1 MSTIEDNLWVDNY
14 KKGRD
19 LFRKY
24 SIMKYS
30 HLFSS
35 QKYGKIIIDIDE
47 DITIDYLYLHNNFPT
62 TNSKL
67 NIIISGTHGVE
78 GYAGTAIQCKTLDNF
93 IQKKQLYREEDM
105 SYLFIHALNPYG
117 YQHNRRCTKQNID
130 LNRNYLDFFPK
141 TIYPD
146 QIFELIITYLFS
158 FKFIFLFFSILFQY
172 GYTKSREY
180 IVKGQYNHSQGLFY
194 GGTRK
199 QQNIR
204 ELEHMLDTIDLSSF
218 TDIHIF
224 DIHTGLG
231 KYGNLSVMV
240 PNHTYEELT
249 KFIKCNETTN
259 LVNISVSNMYQDSK
273 GSITEGMEDY
283 FKHRSFK
290 GTLYP
295 IILEYGT
302 YSNIQIFIGLLMEN
316 YYYINS
322 NNSNSN
328 NNNSNNSNSNEKEL
342 CKSQN
347 KLRDLF
353 YINEPEW
360 KQMILSNYQDIISQ
374 FN

>member
-1 MSTIEDNLWVDNY
+1 MSTIEDKIWVDNY

-35 QKYGKIIIDIDE
+35 KKHGKIIIDIDE
-47 DITIDYLYLHNNFPT
+47 DITIDYLYLHNTFPT
-62 TNSKL
+62 NNSKL

-93 IQKKQLYREEDM
+93 IQKKQLYRQEDM

-204 ELEHMLDTIDLSSF
+204 ELAHMLDTIDLSSF

-283 FKHRSFK
+283 LKHRSFK

-316 YYYINS
+316 YYYIN
-322 NNSNSN
+322 NSN
-328 NNNSNNSNSNEKEL
+328 NCNEKEL

>member
-1 MSTIEDNLWVDNY
+1 MSTVEDKLWVDNY

-24 SIMKYS
+24 SIMNYS
-30 HLFSS
+30 YIFSCK
-35 QKYGKIIIDIDE
+35 KYGKRIIDIDE
-47 DITIDYLYLHNNFPT
+47 DITIDYLYLHNSFPT

-93 IQKKQLYREEDM
+93 IQKNKVYCKENV

-141 TIYPD
+141 SIYPD
-146 QIFELIITYLFS
+146 KIFELIITYFFS

-172 GYTKSREY
+172 GYNKSREY
-180 IVKGQYNHSQGLFY
+180 IIKGQYNHREGLFY

-199 QQNIR
+199 QENIR
-204 ELEHMLDTIDLSSF
+204 ELENILDNIDLSLF
-218 TDIHIF
+218 TNIHIF

-240 PNHTYEELT
+240 PNNTYQELK
-249 KFIKCNETTN
+249 KFVRCNETTN
-259 LVNISVSNMYQDSK
+259 LVNVSTSNMYQNSK
-273 GSITEGMEDY
+273 GSITEGMVDY
-283 FKHRSFK
+283 LRFTSFK
-290 GTLYP
+290 GTIYP

-302 YSNIQIFIGLLMEN
+302 YSNIQIFIGLLIEN
-316 YYYINS
+316 YYYIN
-322 NNSNSN
+322 N
-328 NNNSNNSNSNEKEL
+328 NNNINKKEL
-342 CKSQN
+342 NKSQN

-353 YINEPEW
+353 YINKTDW
-360 KQMILSNYQDIISQ
+360 KNMILSNYHDIILQ
-374 FN
+374 FT

>member
-1 MSTIEDNLWVDNY
+1 
-14 KKGRD
+14 
-19 LFRKY
+19 
-24 SIMKYS
+24 
-30 HLFSS
+30 
-35 QKYGKIIIDIDE
+35 
-47 DITIDYLYLHNNFPT
+47 
-62 TNSKL
+62 
-67 NIIISGTHGVE
+67 
-78 GYAGTAIQCKTLDNF
+78 
-93 IQKKQLYREEDM
+93 M

-328 NNNSNNSNSNEKEL
+328 NSNNSNSNEKEL

-353 YINEPEW
+353 YINEPQW